1 MVYIHIVQRRS
12 NERKHTM
19 KSTTA
24 ALAAVTE
31 TTDLMA
37 EFKSNFETVMHST
50 SVDEVKGNL
59 RTARII
65 QGILEERGFFYQC
78 DDEFNVTGF
87 EFRF

>member
-1 MVYIHIVQRRS
+1 
-12 NERKHTM
+12 M

-37 EFKSNFETVMHST
+37 EFKGNFETVMHST

-78 DDEFNVTGF
+78 DDDFNVTGF